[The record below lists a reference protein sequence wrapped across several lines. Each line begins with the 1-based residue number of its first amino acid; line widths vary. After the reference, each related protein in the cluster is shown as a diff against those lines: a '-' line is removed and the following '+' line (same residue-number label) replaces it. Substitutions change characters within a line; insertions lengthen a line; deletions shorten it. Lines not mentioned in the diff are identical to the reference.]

1 MESTK
6 YIYRKN
12 DSTNKAYLVQLKNN
26 RYTALKPLKNKF
38 MRLGKM
44 LKPFSN
50 EEINEYMLSHF
61 ISNGLNDLNDTNN
74 SNDINDTN
82 NTNDSNR

>member
-1 MESTK
+1 MKSTK
-6 YIYRKN
+6 YIYCKN
-12 DSTNKAYLVQLKNN
+12 NSPNKAYIVQLKNN
-26 RYTALKPLKNKF
+26 RYAALKPLKNKF
-38 MRLGKM
+38 IRLGKM

-74 SNDINDTN
+74 SNNINN
-82 NTNDSNR
+82 GNDSNK

>member
-1 MESTK
+1 MKSTK
-6 YIYRKN
+6 YIYCKN
-12 DSTNKAYLVQLKNN
+12 NSTNKAYIVQLKNN
-26 RYTALKPLKNKF
+26 RYAALKPLKNKF
-38 MRLGKM
+38 IRLGKM

-74 SNDINDTN
+74 SNNINN
-82 NTNDSNR
+82 GNDSNK